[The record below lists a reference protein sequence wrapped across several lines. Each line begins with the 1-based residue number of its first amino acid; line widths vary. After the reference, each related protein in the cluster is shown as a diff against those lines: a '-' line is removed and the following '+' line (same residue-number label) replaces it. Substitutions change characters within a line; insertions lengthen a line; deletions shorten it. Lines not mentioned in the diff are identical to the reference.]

1 MSTQRRTRETGKDA
15 MNRKILNWHGKNM
28 DVIMSRTANNRDTA
42 YIWAIA
48 CAVKFILSEMEKNGK
63 SER

>member
-1 MSTQRRTRETGKDA
+1 

-28 DVIMSRTANNRDTA
+28 DVIMSRTANNRNTA